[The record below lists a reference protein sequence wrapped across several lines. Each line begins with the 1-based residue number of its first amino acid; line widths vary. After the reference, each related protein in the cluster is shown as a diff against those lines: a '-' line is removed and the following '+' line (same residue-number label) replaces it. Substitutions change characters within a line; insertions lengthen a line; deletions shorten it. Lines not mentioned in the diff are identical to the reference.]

1 MSTPPAPGPTRRS
14 RLPKVWPGYLI
25 ALAFFAIASGEM
37 IIDPASSEQETLL
50 TYLTWLVG
58 LGYWLF
64 CVHRFHTVMAEAT
77 GGAHPISP
85 GRAVGFHFIPF
96 YNLYWLFRWTNA
108 VADLVNARAPTAGRM
123 PRGWAG
129 AILLVGLLVARF
141 DAAPGLLVL
150 FAVAQYLRRKIRQA
164 TDARP

>member
-1 MSTPPAPGPTRRS
+1 MSTPAPSRPAIS
-14 RLPKVWPGYLI
+14 ARLPKVWPGYLI
-25 ALAFFAIASGEM
+25 ALAFFAIARGE
-37 IIDPASSEQETLL
+37 IVIDPSSREGETLL

-64 CVHRFHTVMAEAT
+64 CVHRFHKVMAQAT

-96 YNLYWLFRWTNA
+96 YNLYWLFRWTNG
-108 VADLVNARAPTAGRM
+108 VAEFVNAGAASTARM

-129 AILLVGLLVARF
+129 GILLAALVLAQF
-141 DAAPGLLVL
+141 HASLALLVL
-150 FAVAQYLRRKIRQA
+150 FAVGHYVRQKIRQA
-164 TDARP
+164 TAPRP